1 MNELREMIDEIR
13 RIRNVQPGD
22 QMAANEHFGYL
33 GQLLENLIYAFD
45 SADQS
50 WQEVEDNPVYTL
62 DKTGQRVFSAGR
74 DQANHQVLPGQSQ
87 KRTGGIDAA
96 KISTESRLVLYSPA
110 LKHHQCVDFRI

>member
-62 DKTGQRVFSAGR
+62 DKTGQRVFL
-74 DQANHQVLPGQSQ
+74 Q
-87 KRTGGIDAA
+87 DAI
-96 KISTESRLVLYSPA
+96 KQTTRCYLDN
-110 LKHHQCVDFRI
+110 LKKELAA